1 LDNGRYV
8 EEGEQS
14 FSNMGEDVT
23 KFSMEDAK
31 HNYWLHM
38 INNLPTTWVEEFK
51 APFQQTKSKE

>member
-1 LDNGRYV
+1 V

-14 FSNMGEDVT
+14 FSNMGGDVA
-23 KFSMEDAK
+23 KFSVEEAK